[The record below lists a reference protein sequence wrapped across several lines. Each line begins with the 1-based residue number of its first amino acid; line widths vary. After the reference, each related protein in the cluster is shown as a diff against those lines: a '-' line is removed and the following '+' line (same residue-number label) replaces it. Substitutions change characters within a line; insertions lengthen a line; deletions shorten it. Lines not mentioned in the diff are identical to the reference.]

1 MRVLVRIKPS
11 QLKELLGQNE
21 VIQEEKRRYFSKQSE
36 VQQGGKE
43 KKVKLPW
50 VKDINSFIEV
60 WLFTFELEID
70 A

>member
-11 QLKELLGQNE
+11 LLKELPEYIG
-21 VIQEEKRRYFSKQSE
+21 VILEEKRRYFSKQSE

-50 VKDINSFIEV
+50 VKDINSCIEV

-70 A
+70 D

>member
-1 MRVLVRIKPS
+1 
-11 QLKELLGQNE
+11 
-21 VIQEEKRRYFSKQSE
+21 

>member
-11 QLKELLGQNE
+11 RLKELPEYIG
-21 VIQEEKRRYFSKQSE
+21 VILEEKRRYFSKQSE

-43 KKVKLPW
+43 KKVELPW
-50 VKDINSFIEV
+50 VKDINSRNEV
-60 WLFTFELEID
+60 WMFTFELEIE

>member
-11 QLKELLGQNE
+11 RLKELPGQNE
-21 VIQEEKRRYFSKQSE
+21 VIREEKRRYFSKQSE

-43 KKVKLPW
+43 KKVELPW
-50 VKDINSFIEV
+50 VKDINSRNEV
-60 WLFTFELEID
+60 WLFTFELEIE

>member
-1 MRVLVRIKPS
+1 MRVQVRTKPS
-11 QLKELLGQNE
+11 RSKELPVQIE
-21 VIQEEKRRYFSKQSE
+21 VIREEKRRYFSKQSE

-43 KKVKLPW
+43 KKVELPW
-50 VKDINSFIEV
+50 VKDINSRNEV

>member
-11 QLKELLGQNE
+11 LLKELPEYIG
-21 VIQEEKRRYFSKQSE
+21 VILEEKRHYFSKQSE

-50 VKDINSFIEV
+50 VKDINSRIAV
-60 WLFTFELEID
+60 WLFTFELKID
-70 A
+70 E

>member
-11 QLKELLGQNE
+11 LLKELQGQNE

-43 KKVKLPW
+43 KKVELPW
-50 VKDINSFIEV
+50 VKDINSRNEV

-70 A
+70 K